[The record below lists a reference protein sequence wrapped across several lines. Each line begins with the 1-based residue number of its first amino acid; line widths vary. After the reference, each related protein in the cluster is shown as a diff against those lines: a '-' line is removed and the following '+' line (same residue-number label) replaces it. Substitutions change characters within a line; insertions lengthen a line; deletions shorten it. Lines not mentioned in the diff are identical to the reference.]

1 MAENLIANL
10 PFLDRS
16 YAPFLRFIL
25 SFLDVR
31 VARRR
36 ISRPIFHI
44 FHTPH
49 EKLSIHHTTLL
60 SREAGAIN
68 AICCTTRQG
77 LIFKLLFWHQ
87 RGSIGGR
94 RNPIFAAT
102 VSPINPRI
110 FFPLFDIRKWLL
122 NKCSTVRV
130 NAIWNSLHAAAA
142 AAGYVGDATLKRCR
156 PTARPGL
163 GDIKLA

>member
-31 VARRR
+31 VTRRR
-36 ISRPIFHI
+36 IPRPIFHI

-68 AICCTTRQG
+68 AM
-77 LIFKLLFWHQ
+77 LY
-87 RGSIGGR
+87 
-94 RNPIFAAT
+94 N
-102 VSPINPRI
+102 
-110 FFPLFDIRKWLL
+110 
-122 NKCSTVRV
+122 
-130 NAIWNSLHAAAA
+130 
-142 AAGYVGDATLKRCR
+142 AAGINIQIAVLTSKRVDRGEAEPDFCR
-156 PTARPGL
+156 DHFP
-163 GDIKLA
+163 D

>member
-25 SFLDVR
+25 SFLAASMFTSPDDESQDR
-31 VARRR
+31 FF
-36 ISRPIFHI
+36 IFSTR
-44 FHTPH
+44 HT
-49 EKLSIHHTTLL
+49 KNYLSTTLL
-60 SREAGAIN
+60 CYPEKRARLTR
-68 AICCTTRQG
+68 CCTTRQG

-142 AAGYVGDATLKRCR
+142 GYVGDATLKRCR

>member
-16 YAPFLRFIL
+16 YAPFFTVYPFI
-25 SFLDVR
+25 SRRLDVH

-36 ISRPIFHI
+36 IPRPIFHI

-68 AICCTTRQG
+68 AM
-77 LIFKLLFWHQ
+77 LY
-87 RGSIGGR
+87 
-94 RNPIFAAT
+94 N
-102 VSPINPRI
+102 
-110 FFPLFDIRKWLL
+110 
-122 NKCSTVRV
+122 
-130 NAIWNSLHAAAA
+130 
-142 AAGYVGDATLKRCR
+142 AAGINIQIAVLTSKRVDRGEAEPDFCR
-156 PTARPGL
+156 DRFP
-163 GDIKLA
+163 D